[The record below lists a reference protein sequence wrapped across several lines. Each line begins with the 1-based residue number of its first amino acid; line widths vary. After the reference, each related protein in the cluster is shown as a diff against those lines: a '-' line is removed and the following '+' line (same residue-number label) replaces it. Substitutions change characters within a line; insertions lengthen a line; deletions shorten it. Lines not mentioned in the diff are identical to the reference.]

1 MLEFPCFSCNNY
13 RVERKK
19 ARLVDRFSDELLRG
33 LTLFPQERGEMWDV
47 PLLLS
52 LQFTPSPSAA
62 APAPQPPHRARASIQ
77 VKGFNAAVID
87 NEEER

>member
-1 MLEFPCFSCNNY
+1 M
-13 RVERKK
+13 
-19 ARLVDRFSDELLRG
+19 DRFSDELLRG

-52 LQFTPSPSAA
+52 LQSTPSSSASV
-62 APAPQPPHRARASIQ
+62 PQPPHRARASIQ
-77 VKGFNAAVID
+77 VKGFSAAVID